1 MQEIFPDAEKVAGIL
16 RKRLNARGI
25 ECAAIVEESLGST
38 NSEGVRILKAGRR
51 APFAVIALN
60 QTSGRGRLARKWFS
74 KRGVSVALSVCVEI
88 GRTAEEMES
97 FTVRAGLGVCS
108 ELKKLC
114 GAELFLKWPNDIY
127 SREGRKIAGMLAELE
142 ISENSAFAVFGI
154 GINADFSKLADGEL
168 PEEIR
173 GSAGDLFSL
182 SITRPELA
190 DIAVAVI
197 EGVLKAPEYLGKVG
211 ESFAE
216 VDWLLGRSV
225 ELCVGNESFCGTA
238 RGVDARGRLKVEL
251 AGGGGERLV
260 CGGEATL
267 KKNWR
272 AGL

>member
-16 RKRLNARGI
+16 WKRLCSRGI

-38 NSEGVRILKAGRR
+38 NSEGVRILKSGRS

-60 QTSGRGRLARKWFS
+60 QISGRGRLERKWFS
-74 KRGVSVALSVCVEI
+74 KRGASVALSVCAEI

-142 ISENSAFAVFGI
+142 LSGNSAFAVFGI
-154 GINADFSKLADGEL
+154 GINADFSKLSDVEL

-190 DIAVAVI
+190 DIAVAAI
-197 EGVLKAPEYLGKVG
+197 GGVLKAPEYLGKVG
-211 ESFAE
+211 ES
-216 VDWLLGRSV
+216 LTG
-225 ELCVGNESFCGTA
+225 C
-238 RGVDARGRLKVEL
+238 L
-251 AGGGGERLV
+251 AGVSRCV
-260 CGGEATL
+260 SATNLFAGRRAGWMRGAGLGWSLQTAKSGSFAAARQPL
-267 KKNWR
+267 KKIGGW
-272 AGL
+272 GYE

>member
-1 MQEIFPDAEKVAGIL
+1 M
-16 RKRLNARGI
+16 
-25 ECAAIVEESLGST
+25 
-38 NSEGVRILKAGRR
+38 
-51 APFAVIALN
+51 
-60 QTSGRGRLARKWFS
+60 
-74 KRGVSVALSVCVEI
+74 
-88 GRTAEEMES
+88 
-97 FTVRAGLGVCS
+97 
-108 ELKKLC
+108 
-114 GAELFLKWPNDIY
+114 FLKWPNDIY

-225 ELCVGNESFCGTA
+225 EVCVGNESFCGTA
-238 RGVDARGRLKVEL
+238 RGVDARGRLRVEL
-251 AGGGGERLV
+251 AGGGERLV

>member
-16 RKRLNARGI
+16 RKRLSARGI

-190 DIAVAVI
+190 DIAVVVI
-197 EGVLKAPEYLGKVG
+197 GGVLKAPEYLGKVG

-225 ELCVGNESFCGTA
+225 EVCVGNESFCGTA

-251 AGGGGERLV
+251 AGGGERLV